1 MVSVIL
7 PERMSDELEALISAG
22 YYDNRSEIMRDAFRQ
37 LLASRK
43 ELRLVIALEL
53 YKRGKATV
61 SRAAEVA
68 GLSYEDMKTILIG
81 DGIIR
86 RGATDATEMQRK
98 ARKMQSAT

>member
-7 PERMSDELEALISAG
+7 PEKMSDELEALISAG
-22 YYDNRSEIMRDAFRQ
+22 YYDNKSEIMRDAFRQ

-53 YKRGKATV
+53 YKRGRATI

-68 GLSYEDMKTILIG
+68 GVSFEDIKTILSAE
-81 DGIIR
+81 GIIR
-86 RGATDATEMQRK
+86 RGTTGSDEIKIKAKKLKEM
-98 ARKMQSAT
+98 M

>member
-7 PERMSDELEALISAG
+7 PEKMSDELEALISAG
-22 YYDNRSEIMRDAFRQ
+22 YYDNKSEIMRDAFRQ
-37 LLASRK
+37 LLANRK

-53 YKRGKATV
+53 YNRGKATV

-68 GLSYEDMKTILIG
+68 GVSFEDMKTVLST

-86 RGATDATEMQRK
+86 RGMTDAGDIKKKAKKLQETE
-98 ARKMQSAT
+98 